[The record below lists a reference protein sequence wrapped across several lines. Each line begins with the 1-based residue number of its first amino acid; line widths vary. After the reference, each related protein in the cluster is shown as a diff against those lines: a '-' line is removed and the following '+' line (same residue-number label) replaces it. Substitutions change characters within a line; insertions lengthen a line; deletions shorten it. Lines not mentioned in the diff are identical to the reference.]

1 MKMVIMTAIIKGL
14 DIVPAWLQ
22 KRAALQG
29 KWAENGR
36 EPAKTPELACDVRGD
51 GISRAMHAP
60 FVMSLIGKDRPG
72 LMESVATL
80 VADHGG
86 NWLESRMCRLGGEF
100 AGILRLQVSGDRQA
114 ELELAL
120 RGLEQQGL
128 TVSLRPDSGG
138 NEPSE
143 DRMLAFEIVGP
154 DRPGIVRQITAALA
168 ARGVNV
174 EEFTSECIS
183 APMSGERLFNAH
195 LLVQLPEG
203 CDVDVLCDNIEKL
216 ANDMALDVDFDGGD

>member
-1 MKMVIMTAIIKGL
+1 
-14 DIVPAWLQ
+14 
-22 KRAALQG
+22 
-29 KWAENGR
+29 
-36 EPAKTPELACDVRGD
+36 
-51 GISRAMHAP
+51 MHAP
-60 FVMSLIGKDRPG
+60 LVMSLIGKDRPG
-72 LMESVATL
+72 LMETVANL
-80 VADHGG
+80 VADHGA

-100 AGILRLQVSGDRQA
+100 AGILRLQVAGDQRA
-114 ELELAL
+114 GLEEAL

-138 NEPSE
+138 AEPSE

-168 ARGVNV
+168 AQSVNV
-174 EEFTSECIS
+174 EEFSSECIS

-203 CDVDVLCDNIEKL
+203 CDVDALCDIIEKT
-216 ANDMALDVDFDGGD
+216 ANDLALDVDFDSGD